1 MYNVLISVFVIAE
14 TVTKQE
20 TKHTKHKIKHKF
32 QQEVLNVKT
41 TIYTITY
48 NERRMID
55 RFTCVD
61 TQRTIKLR
69 SIWSVGG
76 LLYGY
81 VDRFNVKAIDKDSIV
96 EMTVKTI

>member
-1 MYNVLISVFVIAE
+1 MLYFNRKE
-14 TVTKQE
+14 
-20 TKHTKHKIKHKF
+20 KHTKHKF

-81 VDRFNVKAIDKDSIV
+81 VDRFNVKAIDKDSII
-96 EMTVKTI
+96 EMTAKTI

>member
-1 MYNVLISVFVIAE
+1 MKTTIY
-14 TVTKQE
+14 
-20 TKHTKHKIKHKF
+20 
-32 QQEVLNVKT
+32 KT

-61 TQRTIKLR
+61 IQRTIKLR
-69 SIWSVGG
+69 DIWSVGG

-81 VDRFNVKAIDKDSIV
+81 VDSFNIKAIDKDSII
-96 EMTVKTI
+96 EMTAKTI

>member
-1 MYNVLISVFVIAE
+1 M
-14 TVTKQE
+14 
-20 TKHTKHKIKHKF
+20 
-32 QQEVLNVKT
+32 KT
-41 TIYTITY
+41 IIYTITY

-81 VDRFNVKAIDKDSIV
+81 VDRFNVKAIDKDSII
-96 EMTVKTI
+96 EMTAKTI